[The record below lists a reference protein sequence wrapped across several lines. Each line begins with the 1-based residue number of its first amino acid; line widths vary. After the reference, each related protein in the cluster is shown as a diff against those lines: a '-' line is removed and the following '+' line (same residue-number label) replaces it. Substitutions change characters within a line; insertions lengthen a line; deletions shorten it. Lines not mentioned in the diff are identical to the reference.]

1 MSDTSTDA
9 GPNAGPETGP
19 SPYQV
24 LARKYRPETFTDLVG
39 QDAMVRTL
47 KNAFAA
53 DRIASAF
60 IMTGIRGT
68 GKTTTA
74 RIIAK
79 GMNCI
84 GPDGTGTPTTEPCGE
99 CEHCTAIM
107 QGRHVDVMEMDAASR
122 TGVGDIREIIDSV
135 AYRAASARYKIYII
149 DEVHML
155 STSAFNALLKTLE
168 EPPAH
173 VKFIF
178 ATTEIRKVPVT
189 VLSRCQR
196 FDLRRIEPE
205 VMIAL
210 ISKIAAAE
218 GAQISDDALALI
230 TRAAEGSARDAT
242 SLLDQAISHGAGETS
257 ADQVR
262 AMLGLADRGR
272 VLDLIDMILRGDAAA
287 ALTELGAQYAEGA
300 DPLAVLRDLAEITHW
315 VSVVKI
321 TPDAAEDPTISPD
334 ERSRGSKMAQALP
347 MRVLT
352 RMWQMLLKAL
362 EEVSA
367 APNAMMAA
375 EMAVIRLTHVA
386 DLPSPEELIRKLQ
399 DMPTPPPAAPPSG
412 PPPGS
417 GGGGP
422 GTGMASGGGATMGSA
437 YTSGPSGTG
446 GAVAS
451 GGNGTSLALA
461 PQADAALARYPSFEH
476 VVELIRTQR
485 DVKLLVEVEAGVRL
499 VSYQPG
505 RIEFTPSDSAPRDL
519 AARLGTGLQAWTG
532 SRWTVS
538 IVSDGD
544 AQTIAEKNDA
554 AENALRTKASAH
566 PLVQAVLASFPKATI
581 KRIRTPEELQ
591 AQVAAEAL
599 PEVEDE
605 WDPFEEE

>member
-1 MSDTSTDA
+1 MS
-9 GPNAGPETGP
+9 ETAP
-19 SPYQV
+19 TAYQV
-24 LARKYRPETFTDLVG
+24 LARKYRPETFTDLIG

-53 DRIASAF
+53 DRIAQAF

-84 GPDGTGTPTTEPCGE
+84 GPDGSGTPTTEPCGQ

-107 QGRHVDVMEMDAASR
+107 EGRHVDVMEMDAASR

-135 AYRAASARYKIYII
+135 RYRAASARYKIYII

-168 EPPAH
+168 EPPEH

-205 VMIAL
+205 DML
-210 ISKIAAAE
+210 GLLHKIAGAE
-218 GAQISDDALALI
+218 GAQISEDALALI
-230 TRAAEGSARDAT
+230 IRAAEGSARDAT

-272 VLDLIDMILRGDAAA
+272 VLDLMDMILRGDAGA
-287 ALTELGAQYAEGA
+287 ALTELSTQYAEGA

-321 TPDAAEDPTISPD
+321 TPDAADDPTISPD
-334 ERSRGSKMAQALP
+334 ERARGTVMAGALP

-386 DLPSPEELIRKLQ
+386 DLPSPEELVRKLQ
-399 DMPTPPPAAPPSG
+399 NTPPPSG
-412 PPPGS
+412 PNGGGMPVPATGPPATGGVGTS
-417 GGGGP
+417 TVASAPVGGGG
-422 GTGMASGGGATMGSA
+422 SA
-437 YTSGPSGTG
+437 PT
-446 GAVAS
+446 
-451 GGNGTSLALA
+451 
-461 PQADAALARYPSFEH
+461 AALAMAVDTALARFPSFEH
-476 VVELIRTQR
+476 VVELIRTNR
-485 DVKLLVEVEAGVRL
+485 DVKLLVEIETGVQL

-505 RIEFTPSDSAPRDL
+505 RIEFCPSDSAPRDL
-519 AARLGTGLQAWTG
+519 AQRLGARLQDWTG
-532 SRWTVS
+532 NRWAISV
-538 IVSDGD
+538 VSDGG
-544 AQTIAEKNDA
+544 APTIADVRDA
-554 AENALRTKASAH
+554 ADNTLRANATQH
-566 PLVQAVLASFPKATI
+566 PMVQAVLARFPKAKI
-581 KRIRTPEELQ
+581 KNIRTFEEMT
-591 AQVAAEAL
+591 AKAISEAL

-605 WDPFEEE
+605 WDPFEDG